1 MARWRVLE
9 EEHGCGSLSSPK
21 SPVESAREDRT
32 RIFPNRYL
40 RPNPPSMAQGPGR
53 IRGRDDRVPGEC
65 AGPLSVLP
73 TAGGPGATPLVD
85 TIRAFLLSR
94 EVSNASSATLR
105 TYSFVLDRFCR
116 AGGIQTLA
124 EATTEAVEHHLMTL
138 RGRMKPISV
147 HKHFRTLR
155 TFWRWCVRTCR
166 SQSDPMQGS
175 AMKVPK
181 TLPRV
186 PSDEDVRALLGACA
200 KTLEGLRNRA
210 LIALAAD
217 SGLRKEEMRHLR
229 IGDLDFTARAIRVH
243 AGKGQK
249 DGVTFFGETTA
260 SLLRSWLALHPA
272 GRPTGFMF
280 CTREGVQLG
289 SSAIVRIL
297 YRLSVRARLSR
308 KIGPH
313 ALRHYAA
320 TAILRRTGDLE
331 LVRRVLR
338 HETLTM
344 ALRYIA
350 LAQTEVAAKYQ
361 RASPLD
367 HLGSG
372 PKVTRELAGREH

>member
-1 MARWRVLE
+1 M
-9 EEHGCGSLSSPK
+9 
-21 SPVESAREDRT
+21 ESTREGRT
-32 RIFPNRYL
+32 RIFPNRYI
-40 RPNPPSMAQGPGR
+40 RPNPPSTARRPGR
-53 IRGRDDRVPGEC
+53 TRGRDDRVSGEY

-73 TAGGPGATPLVD
+73 TAGGPGAAALVD
-85 TIRAFLLSR
+85 TIQAFLLSR
-94 EVSNASSATLR
+94 EVSNATSATLR
-105 TYSFVLDRFCR
+105 TYAFVLDRFCR
-116 AGGIQTLA
+116 AGSIQTLA
-124 EATTEAVEHHLMTL
+124 EVTTEAVEHHLMTL

-155 TFWRWCVRTCR
+155 TFWRWCVRTGR
-166 SQSDPMQGS
+166 SQADPMQG
-175 AMKVPK
+175 ATMRVPK

-186 PSDEDVRALLGACA
+186 PSDDDVRALLGACA

-217 SGLRKEEMRHLR
+217 SGLRKEELRCLR
-229 IGDLDFTARAIRVH
+229 IGDLDFTTRAIRVH

-260 SLLRSWLALHPA
+260 SLLRSWLAVHPA
-272 GRPTGFMF
+272 GDPAGFLF

-289 SSAIVRIL
+289 ASAFVRIL
-297 YRLSVRARLSR
+297 YRLSARAGLSR

-367 HLGSG
+367 HLRSG
-372 PKVTRELAGREH
+372 PKVTRGLTGREHHGW